1 MNIIRFENSV
11 NFNFDQLALIKES
24 RRIVKDLC
32 REYDDYIEIKDLD
45 TSTVTLFKK
54 RNSKKVLQEIRTK
67 YLKQILIY
75 YIKTFYKIILDKN
88 KGIKEDKI
96 NKFIIYSKG
105 RITIDGYEITW
116 PLDLIDDDEDYCI
129 YYEYNNKD
137 TNNKLIA
144 PAVFEN
150 TLFGFLSDIIVIY
163 TDSYKLIIINDYN
176 LKLESSKQ
184 DLLNKV
190 ELNSNNETD
199 MINEILFYL
208 GNNIEELKS
217 IITYNG
223 KEVILNN

>member
-1 MNIIRFENSV
+1 M
-11 NFNFDQLALIKES
+11 
-24 RRIVKDLC
+24 
-32 REYDDYIEIKDLD
+32 
-45 TSTVTLFKK
+45 LF
-54 RNSKKVLQEIRTK
+54 
-67 YLKQILIY
+67 
-75 YIKTFYKIILDKN
+75 
-88 KGIKEDKI
+88 KEDKI
-96 NKFIIYSKG
+96 NKFVIYSKG

-208 GNNIEELKS
+208 GNDIELKS